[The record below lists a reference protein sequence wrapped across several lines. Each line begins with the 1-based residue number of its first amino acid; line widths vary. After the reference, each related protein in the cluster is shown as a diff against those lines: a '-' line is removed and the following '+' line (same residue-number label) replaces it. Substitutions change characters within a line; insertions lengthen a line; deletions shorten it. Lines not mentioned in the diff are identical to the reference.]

1 MQYLVVIL
9 GLVVALGALAGIKG
23 AQVSE
28 LLQWAEHRQQK
39 DGLPP
44 ESVGTARAT
53 TQNWGDSLNAVGNVT
68 SVRGV
73 AVSNEIP
80 GVVSRLLFDSGAR
93 VKQGQLLVEL
103 DASVERAQLSSLRA
117 RLRLARHSLQRSRM
131 LAPQGAIPDSQLDA
145 DESSASAV
153 SADVQALQAQIERKS
168 VRAPFSGRLGI
179 RAINVGQYLAPGTTI
194 AVLESTD
201 SVFVDFSLPQPES
214 ARVRLGMNVLA
225 QFDPPGSTPLR
236 GSVSAIEPTLDP
248 ETRNIRIRASL
259 PDLDDRL
266 RPGMFVRVSVLLPQ
280 NRPMVVVPLSAVSHA
295 SYGDSLF
302 VLDSG
307 HGAADLGVGPE
318 MTPTRVARQHFVRLG
333 PARGDFVAVLEGLND
348 GDEVVAAGTF
358 KLRNGSRVTVNND
371 VGPEAQLDPHPEN
384 R

>member
-23 AQVSE
+23 AQVAE
-28 LLQWAEHRQQK
+28 LLQWADHRQQK
-39 DGLPP
+39 DGLTP

-73 AVSNEIP
+73 AVSNEVP
-80 GVVSRLLFDSGAR
+80 GVVARLHFDSGAR
-93 VKQGQLLVEL
+93 VQQGQVLVEL
-103 DASVERAQLSSLRA
+103 DASVERAQLSSMRA
-117 RLRLARHSLQRSRM
+117 RLRLARHSLQRSRI

-179 RAINVGQYLAPGTTI
+179 RAINLGQYLAPGTTL

-214 ARVRLGMNVLA
+214 ARVQLGMNVLA
-225 QFDPPGSTPLR
+225 QLEPPGSTPLR
-236 GSVSAIEPTLDP
+236 GSVSAIDPTLDP
-248 ETRNIRIRASL
+248 ETHNIRIRASL
-259 PDLDDRL
+259 PDPDDRL

-302 VLDSG
+302 VLDTG
-307 HGAADLGVGPE
+307 HEDTAVSIGPE
-318 MTPTRVARQHFVRLG
+318 MSATRVARQRFVRLG
-333 PARGDFVAVLEGLND
+333 PARGDFVAVLEGVND

-358 KLRNGSRVTVNND
+358 KLRNGVRVLVNND

>member
-1 MQYLVVIL
+1 MQYVVVIL

-28 LLQWAEHRQQK
+28 LLRWAEHRQQQ

-44 ESVGTARAT
+44 ESVSTARAT
-53 TQNWGDSLNAVGNVT
+53 TQNWGDSLNAVGSVT

-80 GVVSRLLFDSGAR
+80 GVVARLHFDSGAR
-93 VKQGQLLVEL
+93 VKQGQLLLEL
-103 DASVERAQLSSLRA
+103 DARVEKAQLSSLRA
-117 RLRLARHSLQRSRM
+117 RLRLARHSLQRSRL
-131 LAPQGAIPDSQLDA
+131 LAPQGAISDSQLDA
-145 DESSASAV
+145 DETSASAV

-179 RAINVGQYLAPGTTI
+179 RAVNMGQYLPPGTTI

-214 ARVRLGMNVLA
+214 ARVHLGMHVLA
-225 QFDPPGSTPLR
+225 QLDPPGSTPLR
-236 GSVSAIEPTLDP
+236 GSVSAIDPTLDP

-259 PDLDDRL
+259 PDPGDRL

-280 NRPMVVVPLSAVSHA
+280 ERPMLVVPLSAVSHA
-295 SYGDSLF
+295 SYVDSLF
-302 VLDSG
+302 VVDAG
-307 HGAADLGVGPE
+307 HGAAASGSGPE
-318 MTPTRVARQHFVRLG
+318 LAPIRVARQHFVRLG
-333 PARGDFVAVLEGLND
+333 PARGDFVGVLEGLND

-358 KLRNGSRVTVNND
+358 KLRNGSRVIVNND
-371 VGPEAQLDPHPEN
+371 VGPEAQLDPRPEN